1 MLSDRLQGSG
11 HREATSLVPDLL
23 IWVALNPIPNH
34 VFCILYGVPDIA
46 FCHKCHAYIHKHPFR
61 VTKPF
66 KIPFVN
72 VSYHYLRAGKPCR
85 QLAWEFEV
93 LRDHIPNGRKHGN
106 LGPQSQATSDLIF
119 FPSQFL
125 LLLLLLL
132 SLFFV
137 VVVAIVAAAVA
148 AAAMLGLV

>member
-1 MLSDRLQGSG
+1 MFSVYYM
-11 HREATSLVPDLL
+11 EFL
-23 IWVALNPIPNH
+23 ILHLAISAMH
-34 VFCILYGVPDIA
+34 I
-46 FCHKCHAYIHKHPFR
+46 YIHILFR

-66 KIPFVN
+66 KISFVN

-137 VVVAIVAAAVA
+137 VVVAMVAAAVA